1 MQQLIIAVLC
11 LMATPG
17 LQQVSE
23 WQQFSSSEGKFSARM
38 PSDPRISSPVT
49 NTKEGS
55 LLTHMVSSTDD
66 NLNEFMVSWT
76 EYQSASFEQRGTDAT
91 FNKMRDALVA
101 ANQGKLLDES
111 VISAGGHPAR
121 ALKFSTTA
129 GRIIAV
135 RFYFVGNRFYQVM
148 AQTKPENTDSGERF
162 FESFKFML
170 ILLPFL

>member
-1 MQQLIIAVLC
+1 MQPLIIAFLF
-11 LMATPG
+11 LMAMPG
-17 LQQVSE
+17 ERQE
-23 WQQFSSSEGKFSARM
+23 PAWQQFTSNEGRFSARM
-38 PSDPRISSPVT
+38 PSDPRINTQVT

-76 EYQSASFEQRGTDAT
+76 EYQNPNFEQRGTEAT

-101 ANQGKLLDES
+101 VNHGKVLNES

-121 ALKFSTTA
+121 AYTFSTSE
-129 GRIIAV
+129 GRIITV

-148 AQTKPENTDSGERF
+148 AQTKPENTDSVERF
-162 FESFKFML
+162 FESFKFMPGTL
-170 ILLPFL
+170 V